1 MIIHIE
7 YISLTPMY
15 IRLNKLKN
23 KIKYSLTLLVL
34 LLILLSFSKFGFS
47 TNENNKELME
57 EEIFLKSELNFVNEI
72 ESLNKYSQSV
82 LKSAA
87 SISIIQPQE
96 LKYFFYPDIKRLLN
110 FSPGLYIVEDG
121 ASWYLGSKGVQIP
134 GSYNS
139 RALFLF
145 NGITLNEPLFGTPID
160 IPLYLVNNVE
170 IVFGFSNVYFGS
182 NSLLATINIVPN
194 YKNLNNQFY
203 FNSFINF
210 NDNKINTLNNF
221 TFNTTLTKKYDNYL
235 KLSLG
240 ISLLNYKGS
249 KVFFKEREELALDST
264 AYYID
269 KSYQNYFY
277 ISLFSEDS
285 EFHFNSYEHK
295 YHYPTGAYNTVFNF
309 FETNILDNY
318 YNLLYRKKIKLDTN
332 KTINLTFYSQ
342 KYKEFGNYFYNNPLN
357 YLNIDNLKSNLIS
370 FDINMNFSKNKYKF
384 LIGTELK
391 NLSFKLN
398 NFDVNYANRYLI
410 NEYLNLE
417 KKSIFLYSIY
427 TNMEY
432 SLKDDLILTTSLR
445 YDNYSNLYN
454 NFRGILLPKTG
465 LIKLLSENSAIKL
478 IYSTNYRAPSIS
490 ESYYNDGGI
499 STLNNLN
506 LAPEKHNTLE
516 LIYYKEFNELNQKG
530 YLNISFYNMKI
541 SNLIK
546 NVIVDDINNVSQFQ
560 NIGNIYSTGILL
572 DHFKQYNN
580 KNLVR
585 FSVSY
590 NNAKIKS
597 DLFNFLPNS
606 PKLLAFFKYGFN
618 LNDNILI
625 GFETKY
631 TSSVISENNI
641 KIKDYLLSN
650 LTISYYLSKDNYF
663 FINIENIFNTKYY
676 NVISYANNFPIY
688 SYPSKK
694 RNIYLGVNYTF

>member
-1 MIIHIE
+1 
-7 YISLTPMY
+7 MY

-23 KIKYSLTLLVL
+23 KIKYLLILLVL

-96 LKYFFYPDIKRLLN
+96 LRYFFYPDIKRLLN

-121 ASWYLGSKGVQIP
+121 AYWYLGSKGVQIP

-145 NGITLNEPLFGTPID
+145 NGITLNEPLFGAPIN
-160 IPLYLVNNVE
+160 IPPYLVNNIE

-221 TFNTTLTKKYDNYL
+221 TFNKTLTKKYDNYL

-295 YHYPTGAYNTVFNF
+295 FHFPTGAYNTVFNS
-309 FETNILDNY
+309 FETNISDNY
-318 YNLLYRKKIKLDTN
+318 YNLLYRKKIKLDIN
-332 KTINLTFYSQ
+332 KTINLTFYNQ
-342 KYKEFGNYFYNNPLN
+342 KYKEFGNYFYDNPIN

-370 FDINMNFSKNKYKF
+370 FDINMNLSKNKYKF

-398 NFDVNYANRYLI
+398 NFDVDYANRYLI

-417 KKSIFLYSIY
+417 RKSIFLYSIY

-432 SLKDDLILTTSLR
+432 SLEDDLILTTSLR

-454 NFRGILLPKTG
+454 NFRDILLPKAG
-465 LIKLLSENSAIKL
+465 LIKLLSESSAIKL

-516 LIYYKEFNELNQKG
+516 LIYYKEFNDLNQKG

-541 SNLIK
+541 SNLIN
-546 NVIVDDINNVSQFQ
+546 NVIVDDINNISQFQ
-560 NIGNIYSTGILL
+560 NIGNIYSIGILL
-572 DHFKQYNN
+572 DYFKQYNN

-606 PKLLAFFKYGFN
+606 PKLLALFKYGFN